1 MTKKCNNCDNTD
13 CGDVNKPPLSV
24 PFVVHESMMAR
35 AERSAK
41 RMWILVLVL
50 ILLLV
55 GSNVGWLVYKS
66 QFETVETIEEYMVET
81 DDGGHAVWN
90 GEGSVDIDG

>member
-55 GSNVGWLVYKS
+55 GSNVGWLVYES

>member
-35 AERSAK
+35 TRKTGGDSGYVKCNMCNGTGRHKKGK
-41 RMWILVLVL
+41 R
-50 ILLLV
+50 
-55 GSNVGWLVYKS
+55 KK
-66 QFETVETIEEYMVET
+66 
-81 DDGGHAVWN
+81 
-90 GEGSVDIDG
+90 